1 MARINGSYEKPF
13 WIVQVIKSDEDD
25 TEVVCGL
32 SQGVM
37 PSELPVQEA
46 DCRNSQHPFPSM

>member
-1 MARINGSYEKPF
+1 MARINGLFEKPF

-32 SQGVM
+32 SQVM

-46 DCRNSQHPFPSM
+46 DCRNSQHPFPVM